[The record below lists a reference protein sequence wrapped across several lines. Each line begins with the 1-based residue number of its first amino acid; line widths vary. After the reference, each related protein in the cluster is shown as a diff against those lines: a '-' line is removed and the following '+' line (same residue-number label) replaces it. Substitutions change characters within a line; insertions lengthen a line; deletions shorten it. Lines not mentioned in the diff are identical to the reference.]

1 MTSWWTHIIQCTK
14 YWVEIQTHSWRMCRR
29 CTSFINKF
37 TFDTNLNMETSSAGE
52 SLQSSLGFALIT
64 SPSQQVFLYKY
75 VWYLNWLS
83 VFWTRPLI
91 SLTVSLCISVA
102 ASVCAKP
109 SLWKFP
115 SFTYR
120 APRADSGAS
129 LSWRAD
135 DWQLR
140 LLPLVRP
147 LGPLRRRLLEVTQN
161 LTSPAVSCPNFH
173 HSSKKKKK
181 NRGRK
186 ILQIKEMTSGRFR
199 AAGSF
204 FFSFYETETSIRCA
218 AEPDV
223 ACVITGQ
230 RRREVNEGE
239 STATCGGRRRC
250 GWPSGGVSNDH
261 MHIGCVSEC
270 GRQI

>member
-1 MTSWWTHIIQCTK
+1 M
-14 YWVEIQTHSWRMCRR
+14 
-29 CTSFINKF
+29 
-37 TFDTNLNMETSSAGE
+37 
-52 SLQSSLGFALIT
+52 
-64 SPSQQVFLYKY
+64 
-75 VWYLNWLS
+75 WYLDWLS

-91 SLTVSLCISVA
+91 SLTVSSCISVA

-120 APRADSGAS
+120 APLALILALHSRGVRMIDSSVFCRSYDLLVRCAAA
-129 LSWRAD
+129 SWRLHRI
-135 DWQLR
+135 WP
-140 LLPLVRP
+140 LLLFPVLIFTIPV
-147 LGPLRRRLLEVTQN
+147 
-161 LTSPAVSCPNFH
+161 
-173 HSSKKKKK
+173 KKKKK
-181 NRGRK
+181 QRQKNIANKGNDLGEVPGRG
-186 ILQIKEMTSGRFR
+186 FF
-199 AAGSF
+199 F

-261 MHIGCVSEC
+261 MHIGCVSVSVC

>member
-1 MTSWWTHIIQCTK
+1 M
-14 YWVEIQTHSWRMCRR
+14 
-29 CTSFINKF
+29 
-37 TFDTNLNMETSSAGE
+37 
-52 SLQSSLGFALIT
+52 
-64 SPSQQVFLYKY
+64 
-75 VWYLNWLS
+75 WYLNWLS

-91 SLTVSLCISVA
+91 SLTVSSCISVA

-120 APRADSGAS
+120 APLSLILALHSRGVRMIDSSVFFRSCDLSVRCATA
-129 LSWRAD
+129 SWRLHRI
-135 DWQLR
+135 WP
-140 LLPLVRP
+140 LLLF
-147 LGPLRRRLLEVTQN
+147 Q
-161 LTSPAVSCPNFH
+161 
-173 HSSKKKKK
+173 K
-181 NRGRK
+181 NRQKNIANKGNDLGEVPGR
-186 ILQIKEMTSGRFR
+186 GF
-199 AAGSF
+199 F

>member
-91 SLTVSLCISVA
+91 SLTVSSCISVA

-120 APRADSGAS
+120 APLVLILALHSRGVRMIDSSVFCRSCDLSVRCAAA
-129 LSWRAD
+129 SWRLHRI
-135 DWQLR
+135 WP
-140 LLPLVRP
+140 LLLFPVLIFTIPV
-147 LGPLRRRLLEVTQN
+147 
-161 LTSPAVSCPNFH
+161 
-173 HSSKKKKK
+173 KKKKK
-181 NRGRK
+181 
-186 ILQIKEMTSGRFR
+186 
-199 AAGSF
+199 
-204 FFSFYETETSIRCA
+204 TE
-218 AEPDV
+218 AEKY
-223 ACVITGQ
+223 CK
-230 RRREVNEGE
+230 
-239 STATCGGRRRC
+239 
-250 GWPSGGVSNDH
+250 
-261 MHIGCVSEC
+261 
-270 GRQI
+270 

>member
-1 MTSWWTHIIQCTK
+1 M
-14 YWVEIQTHSWRMCRR
+14 
-29 CTSFINKF
+29 
-37 TFDTNLNMETSSAGE
+37 
-52 SLQSSLGFALIT
+52 
-64 SPSQQVFLYKY
+64 
-75 VWYLNWLS
+75 WYLNWLS

-91 SLTVSLCISVA
+91 SLTVSSCISVA

-120 APRADSGAS
+120 APLALILALHSRGVRMIDSSVFCRSCDLSVRCAAA
-129 LSWRAD
+129 SWRLHRI
-135 DWQLR
+135 WP
-140 LLPLVRP
+140 LLLFPVLIFTIPV
-147 LGPLRRRLLEVTQN
+147 
-161 LTSPAVSCPNFH
+161 
-173 HSSKKKKK
+173 KKKKK